1 MPEIDVAGSI
11 PMVDEGVYAFGYQDA
26 EDQRPAL
33 HVKCMTVPAS
43 QGQGNAL
50 LVQWAVIEHSSEVK
64 AQSVLEL
71 ITAEYTTKESSAVP
85 QALKNMEQFVSKLDN
100 AFGQAIGISRGISA
114 SVRNTEEVGPQET
127 GQVEG
132 SGRSAVRSQGSWPL
146 QEPPLPP
153 GVLPSTVGYEDVV
166 PPGLRP
172 PGMVGGGMREG
183 PLHPGGGMLVGPDHP
198 IFGPGRLQGPSSRD
212 DRGSALPPGARWD
225 PIGPPGTRGFLPE
238 GGRRPDGEH
247 PHPDLAQPGPGR
259 GTDWTSFYG

>member
-11 PMVDEGVYAFGYQDA
+11 PVVDEGVYAFGYQDA

-33 HVKCMTVPAS
+33 HVKCIAVPAS
-43 QGQGNAL
+43 QGHENTL
-50 LVQWAVIEHSSEVK
+50 LVQWAVIEHNSKVK
-64 AQSVLEL
+64 AQPVMEL
-71 ITAEYTTKESSAVP
+71 VTAEYTTKESSTVP

-114 SVRNTEEVGPQET
+114 SVRSTEEVGPLET
-127 GQVEG
+127 GQG
-132 SGRSAVRSQGSWPL
+132 LGRSAVHSQGSWPL
-146 QEPPLPP
+146 EESPLPP
-153 GVLPSTVGYEDVV
+153 GVLPSIVGYEDVV

-172 PGMVGGGMREG
+172 PGMVVGGTTGG

-198 IFGPGRLQGPSSRD
+198 IFGPGRLQGPFSGD
-212 DRGSALPPGARWD
+212 GRGSALPPGARWD

-247 PHPDLAQPGPGR
+247 PHPDIAQPGPGR